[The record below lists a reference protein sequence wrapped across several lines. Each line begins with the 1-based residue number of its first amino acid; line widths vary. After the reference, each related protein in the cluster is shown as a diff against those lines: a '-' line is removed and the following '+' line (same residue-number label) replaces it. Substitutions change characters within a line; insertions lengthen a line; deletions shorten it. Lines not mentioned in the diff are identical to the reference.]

1 METITL
7 TRLTDDDREQFI
19 ADNQRAFRYGATEEF
34 GLRDEHFEEDGEIIS
49 RATIERCIDGGVAY
63 RIREDGRIVGGL
75 VRTSSPGRRGTSL
88 HTGIWTASRSA
99 GGCWRRTACARRCGC
114 ARRSCK

>member
-1 METITL
+1 MATITL

-34 GLRDEHFEEDGEIIS
+34 GMRDDHFEEDGEIIS
-49 RATIERCIDGGVAY
+49 RATIERSIDGGAAY

-75 VRTSSPGRRGTSL
+75 AQQGAVPIDEYRLFHMLRK
-88 HTGIWTASRSA
+88 I
-99 GGCWRRTACARRCGC
+99 
-114 ARRSCK
+114 